1 MASAPHASI
10 APPEQRPRVRMK
22 PDASPSGVV
31 DGAWWPRSHDLAE
44 QLPAL
49 LTELWDRLGGVE
61 RVSYNLGAWPGAP
74 RRISV
79 SGHVVR
85 LGGFRTQDPL
95 SIDLIGDKAGR
106 RITTL
111 LVVPV
116 EASPDAAEAALAASC
131 DPDGAGT
138 LRSMLES
145 GGPSPTPDSAVP
157 A

>member
-1 MASAPHASI
+1 
-10 APPEQRPRVRMK
+10 MK
-22 PDASPSGVV
+22 PEAPPSGVV
-31 DGAWWPRSHDLAE
+31 DGPWWPRSHDLAE

-74 RRISV
+74 RRISL

-85 LGGFRTQDPL
+85 LGGFRSQDPL
-95 SIDLIGDKAGR
+95 SIDLVGKAGR

-116 EASPDAAEAALAASC
+116 EASPEVAQAALAASC
-131 DPDGAGT
+131 DPGGTGT

-145 GGPSPTPDSAVP
+145 VGPPPTPSSAVP